1 MTQTSK
7 EKAEELVKKFLQFQ
21 DQESANI
28 LAVLEGIDLENA
40 KKSALT
46 CAIEVMNDAESNWTV
61 DDKNYEHSGHYKF
74 WSEVKIEIK
83 KL

>member
-1 MTQTSK
+1 MTASK

-40 KKSALT
+40 KKSALV
-46 CAIEVMNDAESNWTV
+46 CVEEIMLDAESHWNV
-61 DDKNYEHSGHYKF
+61 DDKNYEHSSHHEW
-74 WSEVKIEIK
+74 WSKVKLEIQ

>member
-40 KKSALT
+40 KKSTLV
-46 CAIEVMNDAESNWTV
+46 CVIEIMNDAESQWNV
-61 DDKNYEHSGHYKF
+61 DDRNYEQSGHYEF
-74 WSEVKIEIK
+74 WTDVRNEII